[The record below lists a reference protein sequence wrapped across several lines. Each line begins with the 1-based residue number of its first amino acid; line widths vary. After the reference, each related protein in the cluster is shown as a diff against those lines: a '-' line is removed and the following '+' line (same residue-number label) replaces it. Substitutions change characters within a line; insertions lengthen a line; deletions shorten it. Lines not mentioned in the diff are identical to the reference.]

1 MNERTRVALL
11 LAVAMPVYGNTLLNS
26 FTMDDELYIL
36 RNPTVTELS
45 FRGLFVPTQ
54 FNNVFRPVTF
64 STFSL
69 NWLLS
74 GPRPTAYHLLNLL
87 LHAAA
92 ALLLY
97 LVLKRLLEALP
108 EGTNIAWVAALL
120 FVVHPLH
127 SEAVASVAGR
137 SELLAAAFLLGAW
150 LLHLRDRPYLALLCL
165 VLALM
170 SKESA
175 VVFLPL
181 VLAADYGNG
190 KLKPIWRYAAI
201 CAVTA
206 FYLALLWKVQGGRFG
221 EKGISFLDN
230 PLASLPSNLRI
241 LNALRIAWKYVALH
255 FYPAT
260 LSCDYSY
267 NSIKLFAGWSH
278 AALAAFGISIVL
290 ALWSFA
296 LVTRRSGWALAGS
309 LYLIAFSVTANLLVP
324 TGTIM
329 AERLAYLP
337 STGFCLLVAL
347 LWVALE
353 KRYKRLSWTM
363 LALVLLVFAGR
374 TFARNRDWK
383 DNFTLYSAAVSAVPQ
398 SAKMHA
404 NLGGE
409 LLQRNQLE
417 AAANEFQTALR
428 IYPPYPEAMEFYGLV
443 QSRLGQNQQ
452 ARQTLEK
459 SLTLIGKDNINY
471 SFTAVNL
478 AGVLMELG
486 ANDQALKLLDD
497 VIATTP
503 DYSRAWS
510 NRAVI
515 HLQSGDRSAARS
527 DAEQAL
533 RLDPTNAQAQ
543 TLLNVL
549 NAPSSAIARKQ
560 SPGV

>member
-11 LAVAMPVYGNTLLNS
+11 LAVVMLVYGNTLANS

-36 RNPTVTELS
+36 RNPAVTGLS
-45 FRGLFVPTQ
+45 FRGLFAPTQ

-74 GPRPTAYHLLNLL
+74 GPHPSGYHVFNLL

-108 EGTNIAWVAALL
+108 EGTSIAWAAALL

-150 LLHLRDRPYLALLCL
+150 LLHLRDRPFLALICL
-165 VLALM
+165 VLALL

-201 CAVTA
+201 CVVTA
-206 FYLALLWKVQGGRFG
+206 LYLGLLWRMQGGRFG

-230 PLASLPSNLRI
+230 PLAILPANLRI

-278 AALAAFGISIVL
+278 AALAALGVSIVI
-290 ALWSFA
+290 ALWGFA
-296 LVTRRSGWALAGS
+296 LMTRRSGWALAGS

-347 LWVALE
+347 LWVELE
-353 KRYKRLSWTM
+353 KRYKRLGWTI

-443 QSRLGQNQQ
+443 QSRLGQDQQ

-459 SLTLIGKDNINY
+459 SLTLIGKGNINY

-478 AGVLMELG
+478 AGVLMKLG
-486 ANDQALKLLDD
+486 ANDQALKLLND
-497 VIATTP
+497 VIASTP

-515 HLQSGDRSAARS
+515 HLQSGDRSSARS
-527 DAEQAL
+527 DAERAL
-533 RLDPTNAQAQ
+533 QLDPTNFQAQ

-549 NAPSSAIARKQ
+549 NAPSPAVTTKP
-560 SPGV
+560 SPAV

>member
-1 MNERTRVALL
+1 M
-11 LAVAMPVYGNTLLNS
+11 
-26 FTMDDELYIL
+26 
-36 RNPTVTELS
+36 
-45 FRGLFVPTQ
+45 
-54 FNNVFRPVTF
+54 
-64 STFSL
+64 
-69 NWLLS
+69 
-74 GPRPTAYHLLNLL
+74 
-87 LHAAA
+87 
-92 ALLLY
+92 
-97 LVLKRLLEALP
+97 
-108 EGTNIAWVAALL
+108 
-120 FVVHPLH
+120 
-127 SEAVASVAGR
+127 
-137 SELLAAAFLLGAW
+137 
-150 LLHLRDRPYLALLCL
+150 
-165 VLALM
+165 
-170 SKESA
+170 
-175 VVFLPL
+175 
-181 VLAADYGNG
+181 
-190 KLKPIWRYAAI
+190 
-201 CAVTA
+201 
-206 FYLALLWKVQGGRFG
+206 QGGRFG

-230 PLASLPSNLRI
+230 PLASLPTNVRI

-278 AALAAFGISIVL
+278 AALAAFGISFVL

-296 LVTRRSGWALAGS
+296 LVTGRRGWALAGS

-337 STGFCLLVAL
+337 SAGFCLLVAL
-347 LWVALE
+347 IWVELE
-353 KRYKRLSWTM
+353 KRYERLGWTM
-363 LALVLLVFAGR
+363 LALVLLIFAGR

-383 DNFTLYSAAVSAVPQ
+383 DNFTLYSAAVSAVPH

-443 QSRLGQNQQ
+443 QSRLGQDQQ

-478 AGVLMELG
+478 AGVLMKLG

-497 VIATTP
+497 VIAATP

-515 HLQSGDRSAARS
+515 HLRSGDRSTARS
-527 DAEQAL
+527 DAERAL
-533 RLDPTNAQAQ
+533 QLDPTNAQAQ

-549 NAPSSAIARKQ
+549 NAPLSAIARKQ